1 MPDRHG
7 VLRGRR
13 NEPSDEV
20 RLCAYPAAVWDEKMH
35 VVRVARP
42 DGKHLTV
49 DDYQW
54 IRRCLGLPDDPDVE
68 RFIAADDR
76 RREPS

>member
-1 MPDRHG
+1 MPDAHG

-20 RLCAYPAAVWDEKMH
+20 PLSAWPSSDAIREGKIYKVS
-35 VVRVARP
+35 VARP

-54 IRRCLGLPDDPDVE
+54 IRRCLGLQDDLEVEIHGVDPD
-68 RFIAADDR
+68 A
-76 RREPS
+76 